1 MKEKDNRPVFLNP
14 LVLVTNLP
22 IIGVSS
28 ILHRISGFA
37 VFVIFLS
44 LVWLF
49 DRSLTSEDE
58 FLKLVQDMNTLFL
71 LKLLLFFISLGLTYH
86 VLIGI
91 KKLTS
96 EFFGVGEELKSG
108 NRISWAYN
116 ILFIFLSLFLLV
128 RILF

>member
-14 LVLVTNLP
+14 LVTNLP

-44 LVWLF
+44 LGWLF

-58 FLKLVQDMNTLFL
+58 FLKLVQDINNLFL
-71 LKLLLFFISLGLTYH
+71 LKLLLFLISLGLTYH
-86 VLIGI
+86 ALIGI

-96 EFFGVGEELKSG
+96 EFFGLGEELKSG
-108 NRISWAYN
+108 TRISWACN